1 MINREYAA
9 WPANLLP
16 RLEES
21 SVVITPPGG
30 GPGYWAGAPSAV
42 LTEQGIYLA
51 YRLRRPQGSGRGY
64 AVAVARS
71 ADGMR
76 FETVATIRREWVQA
90 ESLERP
96 CLVHTPAGRWRLYLS
111 CATPGTKHWRVELL
125 EAGDPSRFD
134 VRERLVVLPGDA
146 KTGVKDPVIR
156 HRDGGWHLWTSC
168 HPLADPGEA
177 DQMVTEYATS
187 DDGLDWIWHGTAL
200 SGRSGRWDARG
211 TRVSAVCYADT
222 TAGATIAAFYDGRA
236 SVAENFE
243 ERTGIATG
251 TEPAALAAIG
261 TTAAG
266 GPAGLGFGRRGCWLA
281 VARLVLAGRPAADQ
295 PARPVFRLQP
305 VAEVRLGDL
314 LEQPD
319 VVLDVGQ
326 HLLPLLPGQGLAG
339 ARAALQEPLERLG
352 EGGARAAR
360 QVAPGGSGAPQHP
373 GDGPVAGGVLRVG
386 RHVLA

>member
-1 MINREYAA
+1 MINREYGG
-9 WPANLLP
+9 WPASLLP
-16 RLEES
+16 RVEES
-21 SVVITPPGG
+21 SVVITPPGA

-42 LTEQGIYLA
+42 LTEEGIYLA
-51 YRLRRPQGSGRGY
+51 YRLRRPLGNGRGY

-71 ADGMR
+71 ADGVR
-76 FETVATIRREWVQA
+76 FETVATFRREWVQA

-125 EAGDPSRFD
+125 EASDPSRFD

-156 HRDGGWHLWTSC
+156 HRGGSWHLWTSC
-168 HPLADPGEA
+168 HPLGDPAEA

-200 SGRSGRWDARG
+200 SGRSGLWDARG

-236 SVAENFE
+236 TAVENYE

-251 TEPAALAAIG
+251 TEPVALAAIG
-261 TTAAG
+261 TTAAAES
-266 GPAGLGFGRRGCWLA
+266 PY
-281 VARLVLAGRPAADQ
+281 AGRGLRYLDILP
-295 PARPVFRLQP
+295 
-305 VAEVRLGDL
+305 LGD
-314 LEQPD
+314 
-319 VVLDVGQ
+319 
-326 HLLPLLPGQGLAG
+326 
-339 ARAALQEPLERLG
+339 
-352 EGGARAAR
+352 
-360 QVAPGGSGAPQHP
+360 
-373 GDGPVAGGVLRVG
+373 G
-386 RHVLA
+386 RHRLYYEMTRPDGAHELRTELR